1 VFPKDCKAQIRRGSW
16 PVQPIF
22 SLIKKIGRVDEA
34 EMYRVFNMGIG
45 LVLIV
50 PARNADA
57 VIAKAATFGD
67 TGYRI
72 GEMVSGEPGVEYVG

>member
-1 VFPKDCKAQIRRGSW
+1 VP
-16 PVQPIF
+16 PIF
-22 SLIKKIGRVDEA
+22 TLIKKIGRVDEA

-50 PARNADA
+50 PAKDAAA

-67 TGYRI
+67 KGYKI
-72 GEMVSGEPGVEYVG
+72 GEMVPGEPGVEYV

>member
-1 VFPKDCKAQIRRGSW
+1 
-16 PVQPIF
+16 
-22 SLIKKIGRVDEA
+22 
-34 EMYRVFNMGIG
+34 
-45 LVLIV
+45 
-50 PARNADA
+50 